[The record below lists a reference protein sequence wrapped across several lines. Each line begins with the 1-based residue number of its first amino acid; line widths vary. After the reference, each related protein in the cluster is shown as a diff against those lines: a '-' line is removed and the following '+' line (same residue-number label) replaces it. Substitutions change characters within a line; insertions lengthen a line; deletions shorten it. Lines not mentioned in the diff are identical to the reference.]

1 MIRLEEINGKNVWDI
16 LKLRVGDAQRSF
28 VAPNDV
34 SLIEAYIAI
43 THHGKAFPF
52 GIYDDETPVG
62 FCMIGFG
69 TDDEWEDAPAVAK
82 NNYNLW
88 RFMIDERYQG
98 KGYGRAAMKQIMD
111 YIASEPCGHA
121 EYCWLSYE
129 PDNAAAK
136 ALYASFGFKETGEG
150 DGDEAIAILKLKPQD
165 QKDLLTGRF
174 AEMAKEILK
183 GRLAGI
189 YLHGSA
195 VMGCYQPKKSDLDF
209 LVVVNT
215 ALTDAE
221 KRRFMD
227 RLLKLDHECPGK
239 GIEMSI
245 VTKDVCDPF
254 VYPTPFILHY
264 SRMHTDWYLRNPED
278 YIRKMNGTDKDLAA
292 HITVIRNR
300 GIRLYG
306 LPVHE
311 VFGDVP
317 EEYYLDSILGDV
329 SDAENEITDN
339 PMYMILNL
347 TRVLGYLR
355 ERKILSKK
363 EGGIWGLKNLPERYH
378 PVIRSALDEYE
389 SGKEIGY
396 DSAMSREYAAY
407 MLEKIAS
414 EHEKESPEREIQSIN
429 L

>member
-34 SLIEAYIAI
+34 SIIEAYIAI

-69 TDDEWEDAPAVAK
+69 ADDDWEDAPAVAK
-82 NNYNLW
+82 GNYNLW

-98 KGYGRAAMKQIMD
+98 KGYGKAAMRQIMD
-111 YIASEPCGHA
+111 YIASEPCGPA
-121 EYCWLSYE
+121 AYCWLSYE
-129 PDNAAAK
+129 PENTAAK
-136 ALYASFGFKETGEG
+136 TLYASFGFRETGER
-150 DGDEAIAILKLKPQD
+150 DGDETIAVLKLKPQD
-165 QKDLLTGRF
+165 QKDLLISRF
-174 AEMAKEILK
+174 TEMAKEILK
-183 GRLAGI
+183 DRLTGV

-195 VMGCYQPKKSDLDF
+195 VMGCYQPEKSDLDF
-209 LVVVNT
+209 LIAVNT
-215 ALTDAE
+215 VPSDAE

-227 RLLKLDHECPGK
+227 RLLELDHECPGK

-245 VTKDVCDPF
+245 VTKDVCNPF
-254 VYPTPFILHY
+254 VYPTPFLLHY
-264 SRMHTDWYLRNPED
+264 SRMHTAWYQRDPAD
-278 YIRKMNGTDKDLAA
+278 YIRKMNGTDRDLAA

-300 GIRLYG
+300 GICLYG
-306 LPVHE
+306 RPVRE

-317 EEYYLDSILGDV
+317 EGDYLDSILGDV
-329 SDAENEITDN
+329 SDAENGIAEN

-355 ERKILSKK
+355 EKRVLSKK
-363 EGGIWGLKNLPERYH
+363 EGGKWGLEKLPERYH
-378 PVIRSALDEYE
+378 PLIRSALDEYE
-389 SGKEIGY
+389 SGKEVRY
-396 DSAMSREYAAY
+396 DCVLSGEYAVY
-407 MLEKIAS
+407 MLGMIAS
-414 EHEKESPEREIQSIN
+414 EQDMTAERN
-429 L
+429 ADRN